1 MFGGVRRRAGYDN
14 VVAPCLPVTS
24 ACSRRYY
31 ICLNLCMG
39 TVTLSCPKG
48 RRVCD
53 WLYSVP
59 TLGGM
64 LDFYTVG
71 YAEAV
76 CKAYGPV
83 LRGVIVRRSD
93 RTAYEETDT
102 CIKHPKI

>member
-1 MFGGVRRRAGYDN
+1 MCMLGEVLTPIESLHGYCHS
-14 VVAPCLPVTS
+14 VV
-24 ACSRRYY
+24 
-31 ICLNLCMG
+31 
-39 TVTLSCPKG
+39 PKG
-48 RRVCD
+48 RRVCE
-53 WLYSVP
+53 WLDSAP

-76 CKAYGPV
+76 RKAYGPV

-102 CIKHPKI
+102 CMKHPKI